1 MDFPP
6 NEQTL
11 ISLEAEARQ
20 LWSAAAL
27 AGDDPTIDRL
37 GQRLDELE
45 LVVSETIAET
55 PAGIAAKIRFLWQG
69 YRLGYS
75 SRDENNYLTI
85 LESLARLQVER
96 SPEDVQAAP
105 IQQAG

>member
-27 AGDDPTIDRL
+27 AGDDPTIERL

-45 LVVSETIAET
+45 LVLSETIAET

-85 LESLARLQVER
+85 LESLARLQAQPFDRRVV
-96 SPEDVQAAP
+96 PGP
-105 IQQAG
+105 TN